1 MTVVST
7 REFNTNQ
14 KKYFDIALN
23 DQLYIKRG
31 SNMFVVTK
39 ANEEKK
45 VYKEPDDD
53 LRRAITMNEFKVRVI
68 EDLREIF
75 NKGKR

>member
-7 REFNTNQ
+7 KEFNTNQ

-23 DQLYIKRG
+23 EQLYIKRG
-31 SNMFVVTK
+31 SNMFVVSK
-39 ANEEKK
+39 ATDEKK

-53 LRRAITMNEFKVRVI
+53 LRTAITKDELLEGLYKYIDKMFAAN
-68 EDLREIF
+68 
-75 NKGKR
+75 G